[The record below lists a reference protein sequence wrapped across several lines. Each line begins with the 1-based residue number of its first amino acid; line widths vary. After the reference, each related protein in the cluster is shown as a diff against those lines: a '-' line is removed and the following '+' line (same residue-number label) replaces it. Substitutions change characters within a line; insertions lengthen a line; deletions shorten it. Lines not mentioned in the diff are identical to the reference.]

1 MNRFPVQIF
10 ALAAALL
17 LAVASAPALAQSQ
30 QTTQQADTGLG
41 VKGIGARIGFV
52 DPEDASG
59 TAALGVHMDAG
70 TFVRGVHL
78 MPYVE
83 YWSAGASIG
92 GYNVDLSDLTFAADI
107 NMDFP
112 LSGSSLTPYLGGGLG
127 LHILSQDSNVPG
139 VSTEDE
145 SKFGFNIQGGMRNQV
160 MPNLSLFGEARYSFV
175 SDMNQLKLMG
185 GFTYQF
191 IY

>member
-1 MNRFPVQIF
+1 MNRFPIQIV
-10 ALAAALL
+10 ALAALL
-17 LAVASAPALAQSQ
+17 LCAVTMPALAQQ
-30 QTTQQADTGLG
+30 QQATQSDVGLG
-41 VKGIGARIGFV
+41 IKGIGARIGFV

-70 TFVRGVHL
+70 TIVRGVHL
-78 MPYVE
+78 TPYVE
-83 YWSAGASIG
+83 YWNAGASIG
-92 GYNVDLSDLTFAADI
+92 GYDVDLSDLTFAADV

-112 LSGSSLTPYLGGGLG
+112 LSGSRMTPYLGGGLG
-127 LHILSQDSNVPG
+127 FHILSQDSNVPG
-139 VSTEDE
+139 VVTHDD

>member
-1 MNRFPVQIF
+1 MNRFPVQIV
-10 ALAAALL
+10 ALMVALL
-17 LAVASAPALAQSQ
+17 LAAMSVPALAQQ
-30 QTTQQADTGLG
+30 QTQTPSNTGLG

-70 TFVRGVHL
+70 TIVKGVHL
-78 MPYVE
+78 TPYVE

-92 GYNVDLSDLTFAADI
+92 GYDLDLSDLTIAMDV

-112 LSGSSLTPYLGGGLG
+112 MSGSSITPYLGGGLG
-127 LHILSQDSNVPG
+127 LHILSEDSNVPG
-139 VSTEDE
+139 VTTQDD

-175 SDMNQLKLMG
+175 SDANQLKLMG

>member
-1 MNRFPVQIF
+1 MNRFPVQIV
-10 ALAAALL
+10 ALVVALL
-17 LAVASAPALAQSQ
+17 LAAVSVPALAQQ
-30 QTTQQADTGLG
+30 QTTPSDTGLG
-41 VKGIGARIGFV
+41 IKGIGARVGFV

-59 TAALGVHMDAG
+59 TAALGVHVDAG
-70 TFVRGVHL
+70 TIVRGVHL
-78 MPYVE
+78 TPYVE
-83 YWSAGASIG
+83 YWNAGASIG
-92 GYNVDLSDLTFAADI
+92 GYDMDLSDLTIAMDV

-112 LSGSSLTPYLGGGLG
+112 MSGSALTPYLGGGLG
-127 LHILSQDSNVPG
+127 FHILSQESNVPG
-139 VSTEDE
+139 VATEDD